1 MKNLQSYEQFL
12 VEATPNYAFDGS
24 QLKLGSY
31 VTSLDGFSGMII
43 SKEMSNGKIVF
54 RDNKGIMHICESQ
67 FLLTHESINE
77 DLQWWEVTK
86 GILAADMIKVGPA
99 FAGGGLIIG
108 ASLFNHW
115 RQGIANKIEKIRQD
129 SRYKGFRNE
138 AEKIATKFNSDE
150 ELLSKLK
157 ELEKFPY
164 MKTIMPSGK
173 RQSEKIKTNNIERSR
188 LMREISKYVKGKLT
202 PEEIEYF
209 TEINKILQ
217 DKPLINDQ
225 GSKVEE
231 DNGLSTLA
239 TINQDP
245 QNTNPDSSINTDPN
259 RTVGAGTY
267 TTTWSDS
274 SPMTKGYWDPKDPS
288 SAGTIPVYVGN

>member
-1 MKNLQSYEQFL
+1 MKNLQTYEQFL
-12 VEATPNYAFDGS
+12 VEATPNYSFDGS

-67 FLLTHESINE
+67 YLLSHEEINE

-86 GILAADMIKVGPA
+86 GILAADMIKVGVA
-99 FAGGGLIIG
+99 FAGGGLIVG

-129 SRYKGFRNE
+129 AKYKEFRAD
-138 AEKIATKFNSDE
+138 AEKIALKFNADE

-164 MKTIMPSGK
+164 MKTIMPTGK
-173 RQSEKIKTNNIERSR
+173 RQSDKIKTNNNERSR

-202 PEEIEYF
+202 SEEVKYF
-209 TEINKILQ
+209 IEINKILR
-217 DKPLINDQ
+217 DKPLTNEE
-225 GSKVEE
+225 GSKIEE
-231 DNGLSTLA
+231 DNELSLLA

-259 RTVGAGTY
+259 RIVGTGTY
-267 TTTWSDS
+267 TTTWSDP
-274 SPMTKGYWDPKDPS
+274 SPMTKGFWNPKDAS